1 MAVKIKERAASK
13 SAEPQ
18 ATQSQSPP
26 RHRRQ
31 RAESEQNASEILRA
45 ATEVLGARPEASMKD
60 VARSAGV
67 SRQTVYAHYPSR
79 EALLEAI
86 VGQAIAEAMAALDAA
101 GLMEAPPAEALIRLL
116 DADWAVG
123 ARYPFLWQLPEVGP
137 DADGGRHGPML
148 GRMREIIRRG
158 QETGDF
164 DGSLSPDWLLTV
176 SLALGRAVGEEI
188 IFRRMTSADAAS
200 AVHRSFLRLL
210 GLPGDQP
217 GAG

>member
-18 ATQSQSPP
+18 ATQSPL

-45 ATEVLGARPEASMKD
+45 ATEVLGVRPEASMTD
-60 VARSAGV
+60 IARSAGV

-123 ARYPFLWQLPEVGP
+123 ARYPFLWQLPEVGQ

-158 QETGDF
+158 QEAGDF

-188 IFRRMTSADAAS
+188 IFGRMTSEDAAS
-200 AVHRSFLRLL
+200 TVHRSFLRLL
-210 GLPGDQP
+210 GLR
-217 GAG
+217 